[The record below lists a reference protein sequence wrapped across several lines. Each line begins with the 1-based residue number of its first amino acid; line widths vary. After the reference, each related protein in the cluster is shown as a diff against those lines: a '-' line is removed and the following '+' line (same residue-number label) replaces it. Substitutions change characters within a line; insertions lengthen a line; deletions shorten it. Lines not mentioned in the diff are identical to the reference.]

1 MKDEMLSAK
10 SCIQLESCQAS
21 IEIMEQCC
29 CTIELL
35 EEMLEKGSSM
45 LVSDVGCGAILCQAA
60 LRSAG
65 CNVLV
70 NTNTMADR
78 QVVSRLNRRVNEMCQ
93 DYLPRAEA
101 VARTVETRLY
111 PREEGAC

>member
-21 IEIMEQCC
+21 IEIIEQCRC
-29 CTIELL
+29 AIELL

-45 LVSDVGCGAILCQAA
+45 LASDVGCGAIL
-60 LRSAG
+60 
-65 CNVLV
+65 
-70 NTNTMADR
+70 
-78 QVVSRLNRRVNEMCQ
+78 CQ

-111 PREEGAC
+111 PRKEGAC